1 MLTLPFIARANI
13 RTSWITAMATLLL
26 PLAAHGQNLLANPG
40 FDSLQL
46 NGTPHAWSL
55 FIMPGNDALG
65 DSARIAHDGDYSVML
80 ETLSPYN
87 REPVNN
93 WSQPIFDDLT
103 NTTLTLTASIRTEN
117 AGNAGLW
124 IQCFRRGQS
133 QTLSEATT
141 IQSTPLSGTHG
152 WSKVSTTIDPP
163 ADTDFVMVRC
173 ILLGTG
179 KAWFDSLE
187 AIAAKT
193 ESEEDALA
201 EKWEELTPITNEAQ
215 PQPESP
221 NKSEDILAVSAAI
234 QATIRNLEQS
244 NAELIERIASIQEN
258 LETYRGELQTLAND
272 EIVHPLI
279 PYDHTQ
285 DEVP

>member
-1 MLTLPFIARANI
+1 MLTLPFIVRPNI
-13 RTSWITAMATLLL
+13 LTGWIATTVSLLL
-26 PLAAHGQNLLANPG
+26 SIAALGENLLANPG

-46 NGTPHAWSL
+46 NGIPHGWSL
-55 FIMPGNDALG
+55 FIMPGNEAFG
-65 DSARIAHDGDYSVML
+65 DTDRIAHDGDYSVML
-80 ETLSPYN
+80 ATLSPYA

-103 NTTLTLTASIRTEN
+103 DTTLTITASIRTEN

-141 IQSTPLSGTHG
+141 IQTTPLSGTHG
-152 WSKVSTTIDPP
+152 WSKVSTSIDPP

-187 AIAAKT
+187 ALAAPTQSEQDAIA
-193 ESEEDALA
+193 EQ
-201 EKWEELTPITNEAQ
+201 WEELTPITPEAQ
-215 PQPESP
+215 APSKAPIQ
-221 NKSEDILAVSAAI
+221 SEDILYVSAAI

-258 LETYRGELQTLAND
+258 LDTYRDELQTLAH
-272 EIVHPLI
+272 EEMVHPLI

-285 DEVP
+285 DEAL